1 MEKIKLG
8 MVGGGEGAFIGEV
21 HRIAARMDERFHLC
35 AGALCS
41 DPERSLKSALDL
53 GLPEDRS
60 YSDYKE
66 MAISESRRDD
76 GINFVSIV
84 TPNHLHHPIAKA
96 FLEVGINVICDK
108 PMTMNSE
115 EAQELIDIS
124 ESSDLIFAVT
134 YNYSGYPLIREAREI
149 IKKGELGSIRIIKVE
164 YIQDWLTEPIENT
177 GQKQASWRVDP
188 KKSGIGGSI
197 GDIGT
202 HAFHLA
208 HFVTQQLPNKISADL
223 SCFVEGRELD
233 DNAHILMRYES
244 GAKGMI
250 WSSQVAPGNEN
261 NLKIQ
266 IYGEKGGLIWQQ
278 ENPNELILNLLNQP
292 SRRLTRGSSFVG
304 DQSARLTRIPAGHPE
319 GYLEGFANIYREVA
333 DEFSAKISGKPISK
347 DILYPTSKEGLYGV
361 SFIEAA
367 IESNSKDSVWT
378 DLKL

>member
-66 MAISESRRDD
+66 MAISESQRDD

-278 ENPNELILNLLNQP
+278 ENPDELILNLLNQP

>member
-21 HRIAARMDERFHLC
+21 HRIAARMDERFQLC

-60 YSDYKE
+60 YFDYKE
-66 MAISESRRDD
+66 MAISESQRDD

>member
-53 GLPEDRS
+53 GIPEDRS

-66 MAISESRRDD
+66 MAISESQRDD

-244 GAKGMI
+244 GAKGII

>member
-53 GLPEDRS
+53 GLPEERS

-66 MAISESRRDD
+66 MAISESQRND

-149 IKKGELGSIRIIKVE
+149 IKKGDLGSIRIIKVE

>member
-66 MAISESRRDD
+66 MAISESQRDD

-164 YIQDWLTEPIENT
+164 YIQDWLTEPIEST
-177 GQKQASWRVDP
+177 GQKQASWRVNP

-333 DEFSAKISGKPISK
+333 DEFSEKISGKPISK

>member
-1 MEKIKLG
+1 MDKIKLG

-41 DPERSLKSALDL
+41 DPDRSLKSALDL
-53 GLPEDRS
+53 GLPKDRS

-66 MAISESRRDD
+66 MAISESQRDD

-84 TPNHLHHPIAKA
+84 TPNHLHHPIAKT

-108 PMTMNSE
+108 PMTTNSI

-164 YIQDWLTEPIENT
+164 YIQDWLTEPIEKT

-261 NLKIQ
+261 NLKMQ

-304 DQSARLTRIPAGHPE
+304 NQSARLTRIPAGHPE

-367 IESNSKDSVWT
+367 IESNSKDSVWA

>member
-66 MAISESRRDD
+66 MAISESQRDD

-149 IKKGELGSIRIIKVE
+149 IKKGDLGSIRIIKVE

-347 DILYPTSKEGLYGV
+347 DILYPTSREGLYGV

>member
-66 MAISESRRDD
+66 MAISESQRDD

-164 YIQDWLTEPIENT
+164 YIQDWLTEPIEKT

-378 DLKL
+378 NLKL

>member
-66 MAISESRRDD
+66 MAISESQRDD

-96 FLEVGINVICDK
+96 FMEVGINVICDK

-164 YIQDWLTEPIENT
+164 YIQDWLTEPIEST

-223 SCFVEGRELD
+223 SCFVEGRELA

-278 ENPNELILNLLNQP
+278 ENPNELILNLLSQP

>member
-66 MAISESRRDD
+66 MAISESQRDD

-164 YIQDWLTEPIENT
+164 YIQDWLTEPIEKT

-233 DNAHILMRYES
+233 DNANILMRYES

-304 DQSARLTRIPAGHPE
+304 NQSARLTRIPAGHPE

>member
-66 MAISESRRDD
+66 MAISESQRDD

-164 YIQDWLTEPIENT
+164 YIQGWLTEPIEKT

>member
-21 HRIAARMDERFHLC
+21 HRIAARMDERFQLC

-66 MAISESRRDD
+66 MAISESQRDD

-164 YIQDWLTEPIENT
+164 YIQDWLTEPIEKT

>member
-21 HRIAARMDERFHLC
+21 HRIAARMDERFQLC

-66 MAISESRRDD
+66 MAISESQRDD

-108 PMTMNSE
+108 PMTMNTE

-164 YIQDWLTEPIENT
+164 YIQDWLTEPIEKT

-292 SRRLTRGSSFVG
+292 SKRLTRGSSFVG

-378 DLKL
+378 NLKL

>member
-1 MEKIKLG
+1 MKKIKLG

-66 MAISESRRDD
+66 MAISESQRDD

-108 PMTMNSE
+108 PMTMNTE

-164 YIQDWLTEPIENT
+164 YIQDWLTEPIEKT

>member
-1 MEKIKLG
+1 MKKIKLG

-66 MAISESRRDD
+66 MAISESQRDD

-292 SRRLTRGSSFVG
+292 SKRLTRGSSFVG

>member
-164 YIQDWLTEPIENT
+164 YIQDWLTEPIEKT

>member
-1 MEKIKLG
+1 MKKIKLG
-8 MVGGGEGAFIGEV
+8 MVGGGEGAFIGDV

-35 AGALCS
+35 AGAFCS

-66 MAISESRRDD
+66 MAISESQRDD

-149 IKKGELGSIRIIKVE
+149 IKKGDLGSIRIIKVE
-164 YIQDWLTEPIENT
+164 YIQDWLTEPIEKT

-292 SRRLTRGSSFVG
+292 SKRLTRGSSFVG

>member
-66 MAISESRRDD
+66 MAISESQRDD

-164 YIQDWLTEPIENT
+164 YIQDWLTEPIEKT

>member
-21 HRIAARMDERFHLC
+21 HRIAARMDERFQLC

-66 MAISESRRDD
+66 MAISESQRDD

-149 IKKGELGSIRIIKVE
+149 IKKGDLGSIRIIRVE

>member
-21 HRIAARMDERFHLC
+21 HRIAARMDERFQLC

-41 DPERSLKSALDL
+41 DPDRSLKSALDL
-53 GLPEDRS
+53 GLPKDRS

-66 MAISESRRDD
+66 MAISESQRDD

-84 TPNHLHHPIAKA
+84 TPNHLHHPIAKT

-319 GYLEGFANIYREVA
+319 GIFDAMGNIDKGVARASRGEKNEKCEFPTIEEGVRGM
-333 DEFSAKISGKPISK
+333 D
-347 DILYPTSKEGLYGV
+347 
-361 SFIEAA
+361 FIEKAVK
-367 IESNSKDSVWT
+367 SNDNGNIW
-378 DLKL
+378 LELE

>member
-1 MEKIKLG
+1 MKKIKLG

-66 MAISESRRDD
+66 MAISESQRDD
-76 GINFVSIV
+76 GINFVSID

-108 PMTMNSE
+108 PMTMNTE

-164 YIQDWLTEPIENT
+164 YIQDWLTEPIEKT

>member
-53 GLPEDRS
+53 GLPKDRS

-66 MAISESRRDD
+66 MAISESQRDD

-164 YIQDWLTEPIENT
+164 YIQDWLTEPIESK

>member
-66 MAISESRRDD
+66 MAISESQRDD

-223 SCFVEGRELD
+223 SSFVEGRELD

-347 DILYPTSKEGLYGV
+347 DILYPTSREGLYGV

>member
-8 MVGGGEGAFIGEV
+8 MGGGGEGAFIGEV
-21 HRIAARMDERFHLC
+21 HRIAARMDERFQLC

-66 MAISESRRDD
+66 MAISESQRDD

-164 YIQDWLTEPIENT
+164 YIQDWLTEPIEKT

-278 ENPNELILNLLNQP
+278 ESPNELILNLLNQP
-292 SRRLTRGSSFVG
+292 SKRLTRGSSFVG

>member
-1 MEKIKLG
+1 MKKIKLG

-21 HRIAARMDERFHLC
+21 HRIAARMDERFQLC

-66 MAISESRRDD
+66 MAISESQRDD

-164 YIQDWLTEPIENT
+164 YIQDWLTEPIEST

>member
-41 DPERSLKSALDL
+41 DPERSLKSALNL

-66 MAISESRRDD
+66 MAISESQRDD

-124 ESSDLIFAVT
+124 ETSDLIFAVT

-333 DEFSAKISGKPISK
+333 DEFSTKISGKPISK

>member
-66 MAISESRRDD
+66 MAISESQRDD

-108 PMTMNSE
+108 PMTMNTE

-164 YIQDWLTEPIENT
+164 YIQDWLTEPIEKT

-292 SRRLTRGSSFVG
+292 SKRLTRGSSFVG

-378 DLKL
+378 NLKL

>member
-66 MAISESRRDD
+66 MAISESQRDD

-361 SFIEAA
+361 SFIETA

>member
-21 HRIAARMDERFHLC
+21 HRIAARMDERFQLC

-66 MAISESRRDD
+66 MAISESQRDD

-164 YIQDWLTEPIENT
+164 YIQDWLTEPIEKT

-361 SFIEAA
+361 SFIETA

>member
-1 MEKIKLG
+1 MKKIKLG

-21 HRIAARMDERFHLC
+21 HRIAARMDERFQLC

-66 MAISESRRDD
+66 MAISESQRDD

-149 IKKGELGSIRIIKVE
+149 IKKGDLGSIRIIKVE

>member
-21 HRIAARMDERFHLC
+21 HRIAARMDERFQLC

-66 MAISESRRDD
+66 MAISESQRDD

-164 YIQDWLTEPIENT
+164 YIQDWLTEPIEKT

-292 SRRLTRGSSFVG
+292 SRRLTRGSSFGG

>member
-53 GLPEDRS
+53 GLPEERS

-66 MAISESRRDD
+66 MAISESQRDD

-164 YIQDWLTEPIENT
+164 YIQDWLTEPIEKT

>member
-66 MAISESRRDD
+66 MAISESQRDD

-149 IKKGELGSIRIIKVE
+149 IKKGDLGSIRIIKVE
-164 YIQDWLTEPIENT
+164 YIQDWLTEPIEKT

-292 SRRLTRGSSFVG
+292 SKRLTRGSSFVG

>member
-66 MAISESRRDD
+66 MAISESQRDD

-115 EAQELIDIS
+115 QAQELIDIS

-304 DQSARLTRIPAGHPE
+304 NQSARLTRIPAGHPE

>member
-1 MEKIKLG
+1 MSKIKLG

-41 DPERSLKSALDL
+41 DPERSHKSALEL
-53 GLPEDRS
+53 GLSEDRS
-60 YSDYKE
+60 YSHYKE
-66 MAISESRRDD
+66 MAISESQRDD

-84 TPNHLHHPIAKA
+84 TPNHLHHPIAKT

-108 PMTMNSE
+108 PMTMNSV

-164 YIQDWLTEPIENT
+164 YIQDWLTEPIEST

-244 GAKGMI
+244 GARGMI

-261 NLKIQ
+261 NLKMQ

-304 DQSARLTRIPAGHPE
+304 NQSARLTRIPAGHPE

-333 DEFSAKISGKPISK
+333 DVFSAKTSDKPISK
-347 DILYPTSKEGLYGV
+347 DILYPTSREGFYGV

-378 DLKL
+378 DLKI